1 MHEASIAL
9 SLLDIVTEK
18 CKEEGYNRVNSI
30 RIRIGR
36 ASGVLPEALSFAF
49 DALKRDTVAEDAEL
63 IIESVSLGGFCNVCG
78 RSFEV
83 DDTIVMNC
91 PECLSPSFRIERGF
105 EMEMV
110 EMDVS

>member
-9 SLLDIVTEK
+9 SLLDIVTQK
-18 CKEEGYNRVNSI
+18 CREEGYNRVNSI
-30 RIRIGR
+30 RVRIGR

-49 DALKRDTVAEDAEL
+49 DALKIDTIAKDAEL
-63 IIESVSLGGFCNVCG
+63 LIESVSLGGVCSDCG

-83 DDTIVMNC
+83 DDPIVLNC

-105 EMEMV
+105 EMEML